1 MSTSWKITLWPN
13 ACWRHEA
20 ELQRIALYDLDRTV
34 TRAPTFTP
42 FLVHMAASGNPLRL
56 LGVPLWV
63 LAMLGY
69 KAKLYGRKPLK
80 QFGLRLLVGREVRS
94 AALQPRIDAFV
105 ARQLARNIQPG
116 ARAQIAADRAGGARL
131 VLITAAPEIYAKAMA
146 QALGFDACIAT
157 RHQRGADGGLL
168 NTIDGANNYGPEK
181 IARIEAW
188 LATQGLARADCHLT
202 AYTDHASDAPILNF
216 ADAGVLVGRYAKPQ
230 SGWSQTD
237 WSAA

>member
-1 MSTSWKITLWPN
+1 MSTRSKITRWPN

-42 FLVHMAASGNPLRL
+42 FLVQMAASGNPLRL

-80 QFGLRLLVGREVRS
+80 QFGLRLLVGREVRN
-94 AALQPRIDAFV
+94 ARLQPRIDAFV
-105 ARQLARNIQPG
+105 TRQLARNIQPG
-116 ARAQIAADRAGGARL
+116 ARAQIAADRASGARL
-131 VLITAAPEIYAKAMA
+131 VLVTAAPEIYAEAMA

-157 RHQRGADGGLL
+157 RHRRNAGGDLL
-168 NTIDGANNYGPEK
+168 SAIEGENNYGGEK
-181 IARIEAW
+181 IARIETW
-188 LATQGLARADCHLT
+188 LAEQRLTRADCHLT

-230 SGWSQTD
+230 RGWSQAD